1 MGRLNKFLNE
11 ASLWLIFP
19 ISWVLTGFFAWLT
32 FFTLDYITLNSYHFK
47 GIDIMSHLKI
57 IISLGIPFGLFFT
70 IGLFVMR
77 TSKKFWD
84 YAKEVEKLIYE
95 KNTLDELNLIY
106 ENEWEKLRK
115 MYMGGAN
122 SPQRYELIRLRTMIE
137 IKYEMLNKFTH
148 EQKI

>member
-1 MGRLNKFLNE
+1 MERLNKFLDE

-19 ISWVLTGFFAWLT
+19 ISWVLTCCLSWLV
-32 FFTLDYITLNSYHFK
+32 FFTIDYFCNNLYFFNGMTNIR
-47 GIDIMSHLKI
+47 HLTI
-57 IISLGIPFGLFFT
+57 IITLGIPFGLLFT
-70 IGLFVMR
+70 IGIFEM
-77 TSKKFWD
+77 TPSKKFWD

-122 SPQRYELIRLRTMIE
+122 SSQRYELIRLRTMIE
-137 IKYEMLNKFTH
+137 FKYEILNKLTH